1 MTEGRKTVLVVED
14 NAVMLKSLTE
24 ALGQAGFT
32 VLTALDGSWGIDTA
46 LREKPALIV
55 LDVMMPNMD
64 GISMIKKLREDAWG
78 QTVPVIILTNL
89 NYVEDMPELK
99 GLAPDFLLKPDVEL
113 KDIVERV
120 KEKLSA

>member
-1 MTEGRKTVLVVED
+1 MAEDRKTVLLVED
-14 NAVMLKSLTE
+14 NPVMLKSLTQ
-24 ALGQAGFT
+24 ALEREGCT
-32 VLTALDGSWGIDTA
+32 VLTAVDGTWGLDTA
-46 LREKPALIV
+46 LREKPQLVV

-64 GISMIKKLREDAWG
+64 GISMLKKLREDAWG

-113 KDIVERV
+113 KDIVQRV
-120 KEKLSA
+120 KEKMAA